1 MFEAPAISSDALTW
15 DELPALRPDTSD
27 AQYAW
32 LSNVSADDPRERLE
46 ALAAAPEATAEV
58 GLARALT
65 ALELNDASTVDQA
78 VKDMLAA
85 DPWEWRAVWV
95 SGLAAMQAK
104 DHRAAQQA
112 FNAVYGQ
119 VPGELAPKL
128 ALGLACELGSE
139 PDLAIRLYQ
148 TCASTDANYVAPAAF
163 GMARVHAARGDVQA
177 AVAALDLVPAT
188 SRSFT
193 EARRL
198 RALHLYESADSL
210 PVLSQAMSS
219 IDGVRLDQVDR
230 AELTGQIL
238 RAGPG
243 ASSRAKDPTPQVKI
257 GSLSR
262 RRRLAAGRARA
273 DLPHAGGRRTERDR
287 AVRHGRQGQRRAKVD
302 PDMTSPPTAP
312 GAPRAGRCS
321 CPQLRRRGVA
331 E

>member
-1 MFEAPAISSDALTW
+1 MLFEAPAISSDALTW

-32 LSNVSADDPRERLE
+32 LSNVSADDPRERLT
-46 ALAAAPEATAEV
+46 ALAAAPEATPEV
-58 GLARALT
+58 GLARALA
-65 ALELNDASTVDQA
+65 ALELGDRGQVEQV
-78 VKDMLAA
+78 VKEMLAA

-95 SGLAAMQAK
+95 SGLAAMQAQNY
-104 DHRAAQQA
+104 RASQQA

-128 ALGLACELGSE
+128 ALGLACELGGE
-139 PDLAIRLYQ
+139 ADLAERLYQ

-163 GMARVHAARGDVQA
+163 GMARVRAARGDIGA
-177 AVAALDLVPAT
+177 AVAALDLVPPT

-219 IDGVRLDQVDR
+219 IDGVRLDQVEK

-238 RAGPG
+238 ERALRLVQTAGPN
-243 ASSRAKDPTPQVKI
+243 AQVKI
-257 GSLSR
+257 GNFPADDASLRDGLEQTYRALAGAAPTEVERYAMVDKANGVR
-262 RRRLAAGRARA
+262 RWTL
-273 DLPHAGGRRTERDR
+273 T
-287 AVRHGRQGQRRAKVD
+287 
-302 PDMTSPPTAP
+302 
-312 GAPRAGRCS
+312 
-321 CPQLRRRGVA
+321 
-331 E
+331 